1 MRLNKIYKKNCI
13 GRVPSSIRDL
23 EECALC
29 ENEDICMSLM
39 GGAQVVGNPAEEVP
53 YSKSIEPSL
62 PPTTKPD

>member
-29 ENEDICMSLM
+29 ENEELCMSLM
-39 GGAQVVGNPAEEVP
+39 GAAQVVRTPAEEVP
-53 YSKSIEPSL
+53 RGQDSFSVRRSGES
-62 PPTTKPD
+62 